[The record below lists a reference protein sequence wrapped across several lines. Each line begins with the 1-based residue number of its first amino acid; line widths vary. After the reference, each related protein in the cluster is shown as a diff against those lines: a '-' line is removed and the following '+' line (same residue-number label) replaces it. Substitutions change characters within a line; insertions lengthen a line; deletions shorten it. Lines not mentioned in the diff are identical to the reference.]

1 MRYDIIKTENY
12 LLVVDDSEITE
23 DVWFYHPKY
32 NKVGINYNPDGCKKI
47 IAHLPLN
54 SQILDGVYLL
64 PSLEDEVEKLG
75 IKDLESYYGS
85 NLELTKLG
93 KMWTD
98 GFDIGY
104 NQAKERYRFTEE
116 DILKAYDCG
125 RNALLGV
132 SKQSLINFLSQP
144 KYPIGLE
151 CEMEYD
157 CCGRYQN
164 FKGCDAT
171 ADIINVRLKTT
182 SNSQGLTILV
192 GKYIYS

>member
-1 MRYDIIKTENY
+1 MFT
-12 LLVVDDSEITE
+12 
-23 DVWFYHPKY
+23 
-32 NKVGINYNPDGCKKI
+32 
-47 IAHLPLN
+47 
-54 SQILDGVYLL
+54 
-64 PSLEDEVEKLG
+64 
-75 IKDLESYYGS
+75 
-85 NLELTKLG
+85 
-93 KMWTD
+93 
-98 GFDIGY
+98 GY
-104 NQAKERYRFTEE
+104 PTEE

-164 FKGCDAT
+164 CKGGDAT